1 MPTSN
6 EFLALLLVLFVAVE
20 VAVVWLL
27 WQAALTVPKPFRMRW
42 PWTLWLLLLPIIST
56 ILAFF
61 ILLPLAKSYH
71 RYFSHEKWPGCGER
85 GYGSAMA
92 IAAFFWL
99 SWVGRVYAGNLT
111 FATRSLHLLGPVP
124 LVQISRFTGMSN
136 GLTVVVAAV
145 AVGLLVC
152 WLVAK
157 RRRRYF
163 APEKWLGR
171 GCYGTVVATG
181 ILTWLSLMEY
191 VPRPGPA
198 TIKRWSHLPALVHQ
212 AHIAGSWTAAGAGIG
227 WLAMVI
233 IMLDLRNQ
241 SRRMQQRAKSQGTA
255 EAALAWLEN
264 NASQPQAEVPADN
277 APP

>member
-1 MPTSN
+1 VQAGRLWYVVILVRFKEEHQMPISN

-71 RYFSHEKWPGCGER
+71 RYFSHEKW
-85 GYGSAMA
+85 
-92 IAAFFWL
+92 
-99 SWVGRVYAGNLT
+99 
-111 FATRSLHLLGPVP
+111 
-124 LVQISRFTGMSN
+124 
-136 GLTVVVAAV
+136 
-145 AVGLLVC
+145 
-152 WLVAK
+152 
-157 RRRRYF
+157 
-163 APEKWLGR
+163 LGR

-233 IMLDLRNQ
+233 IMLDLRKRAQ
-241 SRRMQQRAKSQGTA
+241 RIQQRANAPSSANQ
-255 EAALAWLEN
+255 ALAWLEN
-264 NASQPQAEVPADN
+264 NASQPQAK
-277 APP
+277 APDDTASPSES